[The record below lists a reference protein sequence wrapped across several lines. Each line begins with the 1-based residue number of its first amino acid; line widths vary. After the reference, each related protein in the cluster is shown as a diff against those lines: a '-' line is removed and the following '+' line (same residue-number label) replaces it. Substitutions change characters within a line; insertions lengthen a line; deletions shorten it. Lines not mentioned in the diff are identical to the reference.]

1 MLIQFLDW
9 EDPLEQEMATDSS
22 VYTWKIPWMEE
33 HGGLQSLGAHR
44 VRHDGVRMY
53 LDLYPSTAWEA
64 SSILDWRVPWREDLV
79 GLWSIGSQR
88 VGND

>member
-44 VRHDGVRMY
+44 VRHDRVRMCGC
-53 LDLYPSTAWEA
+53 
-64 SSILDWRVPWREDLV
+64 I
-79 GLWSIGSQR
+79 
-88 VGND
+88 